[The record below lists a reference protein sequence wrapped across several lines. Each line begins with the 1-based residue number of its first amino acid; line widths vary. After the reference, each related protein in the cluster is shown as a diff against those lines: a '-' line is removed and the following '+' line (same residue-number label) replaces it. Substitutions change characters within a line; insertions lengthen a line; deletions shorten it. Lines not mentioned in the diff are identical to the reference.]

1 MGPAASAPGRARSGL
16 ACSLTRSL
24 RRRKQVRCSRW
35 PRAYNRRVEQYVI
48 RGGEGGYERLALLA
62 RTRWP
67 DTAALFARAGL
78 SPGMRCI
85 DLGCGGGQVT
95 LEIARLVAPGGS
107 AVGVDMDE
115 IKLDLARRAAAER
128 GLVNVE
134 FRQLN
139 MRDWDEPDSYDTV
152 YCRFLL
158 QHLSEPVALLGRM
171 WAAVRP
177 RGVLI
182 VEEAD
187 FDGWCCHPANEG
199 FDFFVRTYSDVLK
212 RRGGDPAL
220 GRKLYGGFLAAGIPG
235 PEVGLVQP
243 VWTGG
248 EGKALAWSTLEAS
261 ADAIVTEGVASQDD
275 VTAALMTLQ
284 QFTAD
289 PQTLIS
295 GPRIFQLWSPRVTA
309 RRSS

>member
-1 MGPAASAPGRARSGL
+1 
-16 ACSLTRSL
+16 
-24 RRRKQVRCSRW
+24 
-35 PRAYNRRVEQYVI
+35 VEPYVI

-67 DTAALFARAGL
+67 DTAALLARAGL
-78 SPGMRCI
+78 SPGMRCV

-95 LEIARLVAPGGS
+95 LEIARLVAPAGLV
-107 AVGVDMDE
+107 VGVDMDG
-115 IKLDLARRAAAER
+115 IKLGLARQAAAAQ
-128 GLVNVE
+128 GQSNVE
-134 FRQLN
+134 FRQEN
-139 MRDWDEPDSYDTV
+139 VRDWNEPGSYDVV
-152 YCRFLL
+152 YSRFLL
-158 QHLSEPVALLGRM
+158 QHLSEPVDLLARM

-177 RGVLI
+177 GGILV

-199 FDFFVRTYSDVLK
+199 FDFFVRTYGEALR
-212 RRGGDPAL
+212 RRGGDSAF
-220 GRKLYGGFLAAGIPG
+220 GRKLYGGFLAAGIPA

-248 EGKALAWSTLEAS
+248 AGKTLAWSTLEAS
-261 ADAIVTEGVASQDD
+261 AEAIVADRVASQDE
-275 VTAALMTLQ
+275 VTAALTTLS

-295 GPRIFQLWSPRVTA
+295 GPRVFQFWSSR
-309 RRSS
+309 

>member
-1 MGPAASAPGRARSGL
+1 
-16 ACSLTRSL
+16 
-24 RRRKQVRCSRW
+24 
-35 PRAYNRRVEQYVI
+35 VERYVI
-48 RGGEGGYERLALLA
+48 RGGERGYERLALLA

-95 LEIARLVAPGGS
+95 LEIARLVAPDGS

-115 IKLDLARRAAAER
+115 VKLDLARQAAAEG
-128 GLVNVE
+128 GLANVE

-139 MRDWDEPDSYDTV
+139 VRDWDEPGSYDAV
-152 YCRFLL
+152 YSRFLL
-158 QHLSEPVALLGRM
+158 QHLSEPADMLGRM

-182 VEEAD
+182 VEDAD
-187 FDGWCCHPANEG
+187 FDGWCCHPPNEG
-199 FDFFVRTYSDVLK
+199 FAFFVRSYAEVLR
-212 RRGGDPAL
+212 RRGGDHAL

-235 PEVGLVQP
+235 REVGIVQP
-243 VWTGG
+243 VWTG
-248 EGKALAWSTLEAS
+248 EDGKSLAWSTLEAS
-261 ADAIVTEGVASQDD
+261 AEAIVAERVASQEE
-275 VTAALMTLQ
+275 VTAALASLW

-295 GPRIFQLWSPRVTA
+295 GPRIFQLWSSR
-309 RRSS
+309 